1 MKNTVTKMRCQLPRR
16 LGGGLFSSL
25 LLSVALA
32 LPVGAQTVAPTPPVV
47 SRVEQHRAPG
57 EVPAALDLVIGKST
71 MLQLPV
77 AIKRVS
83 VGNPGVADVTLIN
96 PHELYLL
103 GKTVGATNVIIW
115 RKDGSASVVDVAVN
129 VDSARLQYRINELL
143 PEEKGVTVSSAAES
157 VVLAGNVSSSD
168 KADRVVT
175 IAEAYVRNLN
185 RSLMLPV
192 VAGDGQ
198 VPAGT
203 TLNVGGNRNA
213 GARSNV
219 AGAQVINMLR
229 VDAPQQVMLEVKVAE
244 ISKTLLDKLGAEFG
258 MSRTNGNWTYS
269 ILNSLLTDSAGIL
282 AATKSQSKFVKLDA
296 EKKDG
301 ILKILAEPN
310 IIAIS
315 GQEGSF
321 LAGGKIFIPVA
332 RSDGASGAPVITLEE
347 KEFGV
352 GLKFTPTVLDGG
364 RINLKVA
371 PEVSE
376 LSQTGS
382 PFTTIGNYTA
392 VLPSFTVRRAQTT
405 VQLND
410 GQSFA
415 IAGLI
420 KNNVTETIR
429 RFPGIGEVPIL
440 GALFRSNEFQ
450 TDQTE
455 LMFVVTPRLVKP
467 LPPAHALPTD
477 AFVPPSRGEFFLG
490 GKMETSP
497 KPADPPKNV
506 PDSQQ
511 LPPAKREVEPN

>member
-1 MKNTVTKMRCQLPRR
+1 MNNSATSMHGESSR
-16 LGGGLFSSL
+16 LLGWWLLFGLML
-25 LLSVALA
+25 WLAILA
-32 LPVGAQTVAPTPPVV
+32 LPVAAQSAGPSPEKAGKTASTAGSSELPT
-47 SRVEQHRAPG
+47 AM
-57 EVPAALDLVIGKST
+57 DLVIGKSK
-71 MLQLPV
+71 MIHLPV
-77 AIKRVS
+77 PIKRIS
-83 VGNPGVADVTLIN
+83 VGNPAIADVTLIN
-96 PHELYLL
+96 SQELYLL
-103 GKTVGATNVIIW
+103 GKAVGATNVIIW
-115 RKDGSASVVDVAVN
+115 RRDGSAAVVDVAVN
-129 VDSARLQYRINELL
+129 VDAARLQFRINELM
-143 PEEKGVTVSSAAES
+143 PDEKEVRVSSAAES
-157 VVLAGNVSSSD
+157 VVLSGNISSSE

-185 RSLMLPV
+185 RNLVLPV
-192 VAGDGQ
+192 IAGDGL

-203 TLNVGGNRNA
+203 KMNLTGGRNPTA
-213 GARSNV
+213 T
-219 AGAQVINMLR
+219 GAQVINLLR

-244 ISKTLLDKLGAEFG
+244 ISKTLLDKLGSEFA
-258 MSRTNGNWTYS
+258 MSRTDGSWTYS
-269 ILNSLLTDSAGIL
+269 ILNSLLTNSAGL
-282 AATKSQSKFVKLDA
+282 LTGFKDPGKFISIDA

-332 RSDGASGAPVITLEE
+332 RSDSATGAPVITLEE

-382 PFTTIGNYTA
+382 PFTTIGNQTA
-392 VLPSFTVRRAQTT
+392 ILPSFTVRRAQTT

-429 RFPGIGEVPIL
+429 RFPAIGEVPVL

-450 TDQTE
+450 TDQSE
-455 LMFVVTPRLVKP
+455 LMFVITPRLVKP
-467 LPPAHALPTD
+467 LPAKYALPTD
-477 AFVPPSRGEFFLG
+477 SFVPPDRSDFFLG
-490 GKMETSP
+490 GKMEAP
-497 KPADPPKNV
+497 AKPDTPEPGTQDN
-506 PDSQQ
+506 
-511 LPPAKREVEPN
+511 LPETPAKRESEIH